1 MGRHRRLCKTCMKAP
16 LHYHTANDPESP
28 LELSSMSRD
37 ASFTRGAFTREPCC
51 CPDMVY
57 ICLSCGNALRSTDTT
72 YMRCWTWRTR
82 YSTYLGGLGTG
93 IGEGNEGVSCGK
105 GSLCLAAKEV
115 EKEIDCDAQELAN
128 IRREE
133 EQVESP
139 GREYGG
145 TSYLTQ
151 EIEGIG
157 GIVKKKVKKR
167 VKVGAVVKEYE
178 DEREHGNYL
187 NREQKG
193 INRSWCFW
201 CSRVVLSQKDMQT
214 PENELAKTQ
223 SSSSSSS
230 SVNSH
235 D

>member
-1 MGRHRRLCKTCMKAP
+1 MKAP
-16 LHYHTANDPESP
+16 LHVHATTD
-28 LELSSMSRD
+28 LEVSSTLLPSD
-37 ASFTRGAFTREPCC
+37 AQSFTHDAFARKPCTC
-51 CPDMVY
+51 DEIVY
-57 ICLSCGNALRSTDTT
+57 LCLSCGNALRSADTT

-93 IGEGNEGVSCGK
+93 IGEGNEGVECGK
-105 GSLCLAAKEV
+105 GSLCLASKEV
-115 EKEIDCDAQELAN
+115 EKEIDCDATELAN
-128 IRREE
+128 IKREE
-133 EQVESP
+133 EAFESP
-139 GREYGG
+139 GREYSG

-178 DEREHGNYL
+178 DEREHGNYMS
-187 NREQKG
+187 REQKG
-193 INRSWCFW
+193 VNRSWCHW
-201 CSRVVLSQKDMQT
+201 CERVVLGQRDTIDPSD
-214 PENELAKTQ
+214 ELAKTLT

-230 SVNSH
+230 NSVNSH